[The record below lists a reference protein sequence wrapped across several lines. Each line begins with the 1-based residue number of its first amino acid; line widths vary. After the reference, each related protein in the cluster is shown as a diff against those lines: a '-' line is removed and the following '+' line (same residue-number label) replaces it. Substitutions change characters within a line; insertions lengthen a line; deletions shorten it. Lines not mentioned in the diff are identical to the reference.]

1 MFTINALLND
11 TSNKMWPQAAFG
23 LALAA
28 VIMCIV
34 ILARNPPSTTTNT
47 IINVPVAAIGAAA
60 IEAVIPLTEW
70 GGIDYAIPNP
80 AHITDSLH
88 NMDNMV
94 DIYPAA
100 ILHGSL
106 ALQQG

>member
-1 MFTINALLND
+1 MLKYVTFGVAVAAL
-11 TSNKMWPQAAFG
+11 
-23 LALAA
+23 
-28 VIMCIV
+28 IMCIV
-34 ILARNPPSTTTNT
+34 LFARSPSSSTSALTTA
-47 IINVPVAAIGAAA
+47 IIAAAPVAA
-60 IEAVIPLTEW
+60 EQLQQPLTEW

-80 AHITDSLH
+80 AHMMDSLH

-106 ALQQG
+106 ALQRGERKK